1 MESFRNCMGD
11 SGTWSSSRQSVVGEW
26 GTGEEETGLLPFT
39 KFEFTAT
46 PCSGLLH
53 SGDGELSTV
62 ALGTCTTNPFRG
74 VLGGLLCP
82 VTLSEDLGER
92 ETFILGVKA
101 LLGGNGVD
109 KPFGRTRFQSS
120 VRAAS
125 SGVVV
130 GDDALPL

>member
-1 MESFRNCMGD
+1 MS
-11 SGTWSSSRQSVVGEW
+11 
-26 GTGEEETGLLPFT
+26 LLT

-46 PCSGLLH
+46 PCSGLRH
-53 SGDGELSTV
+53 SGDGEFSTV

-74 VLGGLLCP
+74 VLGGLVCP

-101 LLGGNGVD
+101 LLGGNGAD

-130 GDDALPL
+130 GGAALPEEG